1 MEAVAGGVAKLPC
14 DVTPPAKA
22 DRVHLVIWYK
32 ESLSSPIYSVDARNL
47 TIDGGRHWSEERS
60 LGGRAFF
67 QSSTLPARLTIES
80 VKDSDS
86 GIYRCRVDFRKSP
99 TRNTKVNL
107 TVILA
112 PERLTVLNERGEDS
126 PQYILGPYNEG
137 ATVDITCVSEGG
149 KFARCVGLK
158 CVQANL
164 QRSKAAS
171 ACINEILAR
180 RSIDLAM
187 FQEPYC
193 QNTSVAGLHKS
204 WRIYQA
210 GQGRKRSAIVL
221 ANPSLDA
228 ILVTE
233 CSDEDHLAVEIR
245 DKSGF
250 TFVVVSCY
258 FDYNRDI
265 RDEFRKLEGI
275 FDRFRHLR
283 ILLAIDSNAR
293 SSTWYDVKTNERG
306 RLLEDFIAERG
317 LLVVNDN
324 DGVPTFETRRARS
337 WIDLTLSTTTM
348 IPFVTNWRIG
358 EEELV
363 SDHKL
368 LSFEINNMSQSYPV
382 ESEFI
387 PRYKVHEADWEK
399 FGDVLFHS
407 MAGILGQPPPTDREQ
422 LDEMFSRMVEV
433 SDDLEVIVERVSGA
447 LESACCQSIP
457 RRRQPVKT
465 SAKKS
470 VPWWTREITEVRRRV
485 RRSRRVFQ
493 RTRCSALREARR
505 TEYWA
510 LKMEYEHMIRKAK
523 YESWRAYCNGAGGG
537 LPWGPIYKAAAG
549 KLRTP
554 LLISTL
560 RREDGSYTVNL
571 EETLQEIMDVCVPR
585 EPDIAADVH
594 LRMFDNRDSYV
605 GPFSDGAFNGAWWPA
620 ILMQLREK
628 RIPTNLYHLS
638 AAYFSNRSSCL
649 SLQSTFVTRSQ
660 TMGCPQGSC
669 CGPGFWNILYD
680 PILSLPYPENVQVT
694 AFADD
699 LLLLVAGS
707 DESAL
712 EIKAN
717 AALYLIERW
726 AWNNNLS
733 FNPEK
738 TKVMHITRRR
748 AIRDIKVYLLG
759 TELEQVR
766 KLKYLG
772 VMFNNRFRWNDHVT
786 YVCERSSRLVNALSR
801 SAKVYWGMGSG
812 ALDVIYRGA
821 ILPIFSYA
829 APVWSEP
836 RFFKDDSVPDQED
849 SCLRTLEEPCKHEI
863 SPAENSF
870 QQSATQPRDVAHPLQ
885 NPCWTDHSKAQQA

>member
-1 MEAVAGGVAKLPC
+1 
-14 DVTPPAKA
+14 
-22 DRVHLVIWYK
+22 
-32 ESLSSPIYSVDARNL
+32 
-47 TIDGGRHWSEERS
+47 
-60 LGGRAFF
+60 
-67 QSSTLPARLTIES
+67 
-80 VKDSDS
+80 
-86 GIYRCRVDFRKSP
+86 
-99 TRNTKVNL
+99 
-107 TVILA
+107 
-112 PERLTVLNERGEDS
+112 
-126 PQYILGPYNEG
+126 
-137 ATVDITCVSEGG
+137 
-149 KFARCVGLK
+149 
-158 CVQANL
+158 
-164 QRSKAAS
+164 
-171 ACINEILAR
+171 
-180 RSIDLAM
+180 M

-407 MAGILGQPPPTDREQ
+407 MAGVLGQPPPTDREQ

-717 AALYLIERW
+717 AALYLIERLHSIENDMSTTSQKHRNFVAEPMGDKPVSDLAGIGEVLGKRLEGQGFDKAYVVLGQFLVLKKNKELFQDW
-726 AWNNNLS
+726 MKDSCQANSKQSRIGTGLAYFMYSSKPRISSHVGFSGFVLTTLS
-733 FNPEK
+733 YWTYCRYNFSKEQQQARLFKAFLKGEFGEPD
-738 TKVMHITRRR
+738 
-748 AIRDIKVYLLG
+748 AFDI
-759 TELEQVR
+759 Q
-766 KLKYLG
+766 
-772 VMFNNRFRWNDHVT
+772 
-786 YVCERSSRLVNALSR
+786 
-801 SAKVYWGMGSG
+801 
-812 ALDVIYRGA
+812 
-821 ILPIFSYA
+821 
-829 APVWSEP
+829 
-836 RFFKDDSVPDQED
+836 SVPNEGPVSVSHQTT
-849 SCLRTLEEPCKHEI
+849 S
-863 SPAENSF
+863 
-870 QQSATQPRDVAHPLQ
+870 V
-885 NPCWTDHSKAQQA
+885 